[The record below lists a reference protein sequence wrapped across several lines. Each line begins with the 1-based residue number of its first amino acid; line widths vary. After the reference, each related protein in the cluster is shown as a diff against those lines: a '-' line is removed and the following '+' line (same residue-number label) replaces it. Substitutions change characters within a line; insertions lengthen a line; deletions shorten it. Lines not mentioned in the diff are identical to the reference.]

1 MPYIDEVREAMPGML
16 SLLQIDESDDWKLRF
31 YDCGMLNFLISK
43 DDLLNRRWQYTK
55 CYLFSF

>member
-16 SLLQIDESDDWKLRF
+16 SLLQIDESDDWNLRF